1 MSETKKENSLL
12 DKLLSM
18 LDMHWLEKEH
28 ETLSR
33 LRFVHVYNVSN
44 EPADDAVWKS
54 DFYLPVGSFG
64 RRVLVTV
71 YLRGVNA
78 AGNPCACV
86 KWMAELQ
93 ELAGMQTWQALKGMA
108 IPKATCD
115 KLLLESYTGAT
126 PEDALMALL
135 CAVRRL
141 CELDATLKSIEQ
153 ARAANVDKLQK
164 DYDDARRA
172 AYAKAGCDEF

>member
-1 MSETKKENSLL
+1 MSETKKEKRPL
-12 DKLLSM
+12 DKLLDM
-18 LDMHWLEKEH
+18 LDMHWMEKEH

-33 LRFVHVYNVSN
+33 LRFVHVYNVFNTPS
-44 EPADDAVWKS
+44 DDVVWKS

-64 RRVLVTV
+64 RHVLVTV

-78 AGNPCACV
+78 AGNPGACV
-86 KWMAELQ
+86 KWLAELK
-93 ELAGMQTWQALKGMA
+93 ELQGMQTWQALKDMA
-108 IPKATCD
+108 IPQAICD
-115 KLLLESYTGAT
+115 KLLLESYTGVT
-126 PEDALMALL
+126 PEDALIALL
-135 CAVRRL
+135 CAVRKL

-172 AYAKAGCDEF
+172 AYAKAGCDEC